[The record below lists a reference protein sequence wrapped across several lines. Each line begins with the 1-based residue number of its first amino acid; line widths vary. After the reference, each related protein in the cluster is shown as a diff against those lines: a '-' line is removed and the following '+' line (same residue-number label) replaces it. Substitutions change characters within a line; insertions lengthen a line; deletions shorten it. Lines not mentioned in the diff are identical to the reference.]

1 MRKAFICPSKYVQ
14 GEDEL
19 LNLGYFVKTFGD
31 SALLIADSFAL
42 SLVKDKLEATQK
54 KYGVKLLSAGEFSGE
69 CSRTQVAKLKEF
81 AAKTAVLAPSVS
93 AAVKP
98 STLQNASQKV
108 LTLSS
113 APLLRLPMLLLL
125 TRLFCIPT
133 PTNLTTMH
141 ISVKIPLSF

>member
-54 KYGVKLLSAGEFSGE
+54 KYGVKLLSAGEFS
-69 CSRTQVAKLKEF
+69 A
-81 AAKTAVLAPSVS
+81 
-93 AAVKP
+93 
-98 STLQNASQKV
+98 
-108 LTLSS
+108 
-113 APLLRLPMLLLL
+113 LLNPALLE
-125 TRLFCIPT
+125 
-133 PTNLTTMH
+133 
-141 ISVKIPLSF
+141 